1 MRFYSRKTK
10 TPFQTSDQA
19 SYSGIQELIDSE
31 IGLAS
36 YNKDLVYKFA
46 HGLTY
51 PLTVKT
57 ISDDVS
63 VLEFGAGTGTLCEIF
78 KEEFRISPDCVEID
92 DRLRGVLKSKGF
104 NVFSN
109 LKATNRQY
117 SWIYTSN
124 VLEHIEDDLL
134 ALKNLSDQLEV
145 NGRIAIYVP
154 ALPILFSG
162 LDRSVGHFRRYE
174 KQELIHKVQYSGL
187 KVESCVYHDFLGV
200 FASLGL
206 KVLGYKN
213 KAGLGSKKSF
223 LIYDQLVYPVSK
235 FLDSLGMQKVIG
247 KNLFLIAIKE

>member
-109 LKATNRQY
+109 LKATNKQY

-174 KQELIHKVQYSGL
+174 KQELINKVQYS
-187 KVESCVYHDFLGV
+187 
-200 FASLGL
+200 GL